1 MFLRILKF
9 LPLLLVPSTSVRE
22 TTANV
27 EVDVVEFDAVWVPA
41 DHAGPIVAAPLDDH
55 IFKD

>member
-1 MFLRILKF
+1 MFLRILKV

>member
-1 MFLRILKF
+1 MFLRILKVF
-9 LPLLLVPSTSVRE
+9 PFLLLPAHSVVE
-22 TTANV
+22 TTGQV

>member
-1 MFLRILKF
+1 MFLRILKVLPF
-9 LPLLLVPSTSVRE
+9 LLFPANSVVE
-22 TTANV
+22 TTGQV

>member
-1 MFLRILKF
+1 MLLRILKV
-9 LPLLLVPSTSVRE
+9 LPLLLIPTNSVTE
-22 TTANV
+22 ATAQV
-27 EVDVVEFDAVWVPA
+27 EVDVVDFDAVWVPA

>member
-1 MFLRILKF
+1 MLLRILKV
-9 LPLLLVPSTSVRE
+9 LPFLLVPSTSVRE
-22 TTANV
+22 VTAQV
-27 EVDVVEFDAVWVPA
+27 EVDVVDFDAVWVPA

>member
-1 MFLRILKF
+1 
-9 LPLLLVPSTSVRE
+9 V
-22 TTANV
+22 
-27 EVDVVEFDAVWVPA
+27 VDFDAVWVPA

>member
-1 MFLRILKF
+1 MLLRILKVLPF
-9 LPLLLVPSTSVRE
+9 LLIPSTSVRE

-27 EVDVVEFDAVWVPA
+27 EVDVVDFDAVWVPA

>member
-9 LPLLLVPSTSVRE
+9 LPFFLVPTHSVRE

>member
-1 MFLRILKF
+1 MFLRILKV
-9 LPLLLVPSTSVRE
+9 LPFLLVPTNSVRE
-22 TTANV
+22 ATANV
-27 EVDVVEFDAVWVPA
+27 EVDVVDFDAVWVPA

>member
-1 MFLRILKF
+1 MLLRILKV
-9 LPLLLVPSTSVRE
+9 LPFLLVPSTSVRE

-27 EVDVVEFDAVWVPA
+27 EVDVVDFDAVWVPA

>member
-1 MFLRILKF
+1 MFLRFLKV
-9 LPLLLVPSTSVRE
+9 LPLLLVPLR
-22 TTANV
+22 TARDPIAQ
-27 EVDVVEFDAVWVPA
+27 VDTDSANYDAVWLPA

>member
-1 MFLRILKF
+1 MFLRILKV
-9 LPLLLVPSTSVRE
+9 LPLLLVPSTSVTE

>member
-1 MFLRILKF
+1 MFLRILKV
-9 LPLLLVPSTSVRE
+9 LPFLLVPTNSVTE
-22 TTANV
+22 VTAQV
-27 EVDVVEFDAVWVPA
+27 EVDVVDFDAVWVPA